1 MNIKDTHISEFDILS
16 TLWFL
21 WCNQKITVEDVS
33 YFIRDLDLEYISLD
47 RYRFVNKDRTAT
59 YFYDKQHRQNTE

>member
-1 MNIKDTHISEFDILS
+1 MNIKDTHITEFDLLN

-33 YFIRDLDLEYISLD
+33 YFVRDLDLELEYIRLD
-47 RYRFVNKDRTAT
+47 GYRFVNKDRTAT
-59 YFYDKQHRQNTE
+59 YFYEK